1 MDKILKQKMYNTY
14 YNMKQRCYNPKSNR
28 YKIYGGR
35 GIKICDEWLNDKDK
49 FFNWCISSGIK
60 KELSIDRIDV
70 DGDYCPEN
78 CRWATNKEQV
88 NNMRCNVKLEYKG
101 KEYTIAQLSELLNI
115 NYQTIHKRLKYYN
128 YDIDKVLTA
137 PLHIRLDYETKSGE
151 RYIYK
156 IKDSY
161 SVQIK
166 KKYYG
171 CRKSLE
177 DAIKLRNEKLKEL
190 QIQGE
195 TKCK

>member
-1 MDKILKQKMYNTY
+1 MDKILQQKMYNTY

-35 GIKICDEWLNDKDK
+35 GIKICDEWLNNKDK

-70 DGDYCPEN
+70 NGDYCPEN
-78 CRWATNKEQV
+78 CRWATNKEQL
-88 NNMRCNVKLEYKG
+88 NNIRGNVKLEYKG

-195 TKCK
+195 TK

>member
-1 MDKILKQKMYNTY
+1 MDKILQRKIFNTY
-14 YNMKQRCYNPKSNR
+14 NGMKDRCYNPKSVS
-28 YKIYGGR
+28 YKNYGAR
-35 GIKICDEWLNDKDK
+35 GIKICDEWLNDKNK
-49 FFNWCISSGIK
+49 FFEWCISFGIK

-70 DGDYCPEN
+70 NGDYCPEN
-78 CRWATNKEQV
+78 CRWATNKEQL
-88 NNMRCNVKLEYKG
+88 NNMRCNVKLEYNG

-137 PLHIRLDYETKSGE
+137 PLHIRLDYQTKSGE

-156 IKDSY
+156 MKKGY

-171 CRKSLE
+171 CRRNLE
-177 DAIKLRNEKLKEL
+177 DAIELRDKKLKEL

-195 TKCK
+195 LK